1 MSDAY
6 PKLRNLEA
14 LPHVEGDRPVILL
27 RDPRQISEDTLV
39 VSPQVYHLLTLFNGA
54 NSVLDIQTVL
64 TRQSGQIVFREQ
76 VESLVDHLDKAYFL
90 DNENFRKRRADVVQ
104 EFHRQKVRPAHLA
117 GESYPA
123 DENELRALLTSFYQ
137 SDEGAG
143 QPEPRQKRIVR
154 GLVAPHIDLRLG
166 GPTYTHAYRRLAE
179 SEQPDL
185 FVILGTGH
193 MGVKDL
199 FSVCIKDFETPLG
212 TAEADVEFAEC
223 FQRTVG
229 SESFSEEL
237 SHRNEHTIEFQLL
250 FLQHL
255 LTKDRFKIFPVLASF
270 SYADLISPDRKKGA
284 CVEKV
289 SKFVQALRDAEDSTG
304 RRVCVLASVDLAHMG
319 PRYGDSFTPDPSTV
333 ERVKAKD
340 LEMLSYVT
348 EGDAEGFSN
357 FVASEQDR
365 RKICGFPCLY
375 TLLHYLESSTG
386 ELLAHSHCQ
395 IDATGSFVTYAS
407 LAFH

>member
-1 MSDAY
+1 MTDAY
-6 PKLRNLEA
+6 PKLRNLEV
-14 LPHVEGDRPVILL
+14 LPHVEGTRPVILL

-39 VSPQVYHLLTLFNGA
+39 VSPQVYQLLTLFDGA
-54 NSVLDIQTVL
+54 NSILDIQTVL

-76 VESLVDHLDKAYFL
+76 IETLVNQLDKAYFL
-90 DNENFRKRRADVVQ
+90 DNENFRSRRADVVR
-104 EFHRQKVRPAHLA
+104 EFQRQKIRPAHLA

-123 DENELRALLTSFYQ
+123 DERELRELITSFYQ

-143 QPEPRQKRIVR
+143 QTDAPKKRSIR
-154 GLVAPHIDLRLG
+154 ALVAPHIDLRLG

-179 SEQPDL
+179 SEPPDL

-193 MGVKDL
+193 MGVQDF
-199 FSVCIKDFETPLG
+199 FSVCVKDFETPLG
-212 TAEADVEFAEC
+212 TARADVEFAEC

-229 SESFSEEL
+229 SETFGEEL

-255 LTKDRFKIFPVLASF
+255 LDTNSFKIFPVLASF
-270 SYADLISPDRKKGA
+270 SYADLIFPDRKKGA

-289 SKFVQALRDAEDSTG
+289 SKFVQALRAAQVSTQ
-304 RRVCVLASVDLAHMG
+304 RRMCLIASVDLAHIG
-319 PRYGDSFTPDPSTV
+319 PRYGDDLTPLPGTI

-340 LEMLSYVT
+340 LEMLSLVT
-348 EGDAEGFSN
+348 QGDWEGFSN
-357 FVASEQDR
+357 FVASERDER
-365 RKICGFPCLY
+365 RICGFPCLY
-375 TLLHYLESSTG
+375 TLLQYLGDSTG

-395 IDATGSFVTYAS
+395 IDSTGSFVTYAS